1 MPPRSSGIV
10 GAYLYSYHFSASKP
24 EQRRPP
30 TISLLNTIKYDDASL
45 LLVHFPIRL
54 LLLLHNPRGKRARS
68 LGSPGH
74 DR

>member
-24 EQRRPP
+24 EQRRP

-68 LGSPGH
+68 LGSAGH